1 MMSYPNIFR
10 GGVMRYLAF
19 AVLVLGSAA
28 LGAMGALWLAV
39 RHLERRQFVADM
51 DAAETGPV
59 PLVVDVT
66 RPELEPLPLVM
77 DLLPACWD
85 PPPAQPEWVT
95 TAATTG
101 DLTWARANM
110 DLDDLAVDIEQGFYD
125 LLEQTRAA
133 FDAIQITG

>member
-1 MMSYPNIFR
+1 MH
-10 GGVMRYLAF
+10 YLAF

-39 RHLERRQFVADM
+39 RRLERRQFVADM
-51 DAAETGPV
+51 DAAETAPV

-66 RPELEPLPLVM
+66 RPELEALPTAWRVEM
-77 DLLPACWD
+77 CPDPASHPHLPGVLYEH
-85 PPPAQPEWVT
+85 PA